1 MVRHQ
6 TRFSQANAAGGP
18 QGYCFIIGLLPPVTF
33 DRSHPWEVKA
43 REKIQVFLK
52 RSTFTLMYYKAGHTQ
67 KLFFSHAHALE
78 VRKTPFIILIR
89 TATAKYSKYD

>member
-33 DRSHPWEVKA
+33 DRSRPWEVRA
-43 REKIQVFLK
+43 QEKIQVFLK
-52 RSTFTLMYYKAGHTQ
+52 RSAFTLMYYKAGRTQ
-67 KLFFSHAHALE
+67 ELFLS
-78 VRKTPFIILIR
+78 R
-89 TATAKYSKYD
+89 TLTHRTRSENNPIHNSY

>member
-6 TRFSQANAAGGP
+6 TRFSQANAGGGP

-52 RSTFTLMYYKAGHTQ
+52 RSTFTIKPGTHKSSL
-67 KLFFSHAHALE
+67 SHAHAHE
-78 VRKTPFIILIR
+78 ERKSPFIILIR
-89 TATAKYSKYD
+89 TATAKYSL